1 MSLPG
6 LAAHG
11 LAQTAASVA
20 TVSPFDI
27 LIGTLS
33 ANPVFIGLVMLILNL
48 GGRFIVMEVSKEQE
62 QVFQHPWVRRFL
74 IFAVLFVAT
83 RNILTALWMTVVV
96 VLVLGYLFNENS
108 SLCLLKGGVSGS
120 SCAAPGA
127 DAGGENG
134 KPKGGMTRGENS
146 PRSTPPTT
154 SGGMTPEEMDIYR
167 RLNEKYQRYAQA
179 DVKAKDAKKEDAVDP
194 MMVYRA
200 NMRLIGMSVY

>member
-11 LAQTAASVA
+11 LAGPTMAAAVA
-20 TVSPFDI
+20 SPLDI

-33 ANPVFIGLVMLILNL
+33 AHPVFIGLMMLILNL

-108 SLCLLKGGVSGS
+108 SLCLFKGGIAGS
-120 SCAAPGA
+120 RCAAPV
-127 DAGGENG
+127 
-134 KPKGGMTRGENS
+134 
-146 PRSTPPTT
+146 T
-154 SGGMTPEEMDIYR
+154 SGTVPASGGGMTPEEMDIWR
-167 RLNEKYQRYAQA
+167 RLNEKYQRYAGSS
-179 DVKAKDAKKEDAVDP
+179 KKEDTKKDEKDVDP
-194 MMVYRA
+194 KAVYMA
-200 NMRLIGMSVY
+200 NMRLIGMAVN

>member
-11 LAQTAASVA
+11 FGQVAIAAA
-20 TVSPFDI
+20 AVSPFDI

-96 VLVLGYLFNENS
+96 VLILGYLFNENS
-108 SLCLLKGGVSGS
+108 SLCLLKGGVTGS

-127 DAGGENG
+127 DAGDDG
-134 KPKGGMTRGENS
+134 KPK
-146 PRSTPPTT
+146 
-154 SGGMTPEEMDIYR
+154 GGMTPEEMDIFR
-167 RLNEKYQRYAQA
+167 RLNEKYQRNAQA
-179 DVKAKDAKKEDAVDP
+179 DMNAKDASKADVVDP
-194 MMVYRA
+194 KLIYTA
-200 NMRLIGMSVY
+200 NMRLINMSVY

>member
-11 LAQTAASVA
+11 MAQAVAITGTASSIDV
-20 TVSPFDI
+20 I
-27 LIGTLS
+27 LGTLG

-83 RNILTALWMTVVV
+83 RSILTALWMTVVV

-108 SLCLLKGGVSGS
+108 SMCLMKGGVAGS
-120 SCAAPGA
+120 TCAKGA
-127 DAGGENG
+127 NASEDG
-134 KPKGGMTRGENS
+134 KGKTG
-146 PRSTPPTT
+146 
-154 SGGMTPEEMDIYR
+154 GGMTPEEMDIFR

-179 DVKAKDAKKEDAVDP
+179 DAKAKDTEKFDTVDP
-194 MMVYRA
+194 KLIYTA
-200 NMRLIGMSVY
+200 NMRLINMSVY

>member
-20 TVSPFDI
+20 SVSPFDV
-27 LIGTLS
+27 LLGTLS

-96 VLVLGYLFNENS
+96 VLVMGYLFNENS
-108 SLCLLKGGVSGS
+108 SLCLLKGGVTGS

-127 DAGGENG
+127 AEDG
-134 KPKGGMTRGENS
+134 KPK
-146 PRSTPPTT
+146 
-154 SGGMTPEEMDIYR
+154 GGMTPEEMDIFR

-179 DVKAKDAKKEDAVDP
+179 DVKAKDAQKADVVDP

>member
-11 LAQTAASVA
+11 FGQVAIAAA
-20 TVSPFDI
+20 AVSPFDI

-108 SLCLLKGGVSGS
+108 SLCLLKGGAAGS

-127 DAGGENG
+127 GDDG

-146 PRSTPPTT
+146 SRSTPPTQ
-154 SGGMTPEEMDIYR
+154 SGGMTPEEMDIFR
-167 RLNEKYQRYAQA
+167 RLNEKYQRNAQA
-179 DVKAKDAKKEDAVDP
+179 DVKAKDASKADVVDP
-194 MMVYRA
+194 KLIYTA
-200 NMRLIGMSVY
+200 NMRLINMSVY

>member
-11 LAQTAASVA
+11 FAQTAASVA
-20 TVSPFDI
+20 AVSPFDI
-27 LIGTLS
+27 LLGTLS

-96 VLVLGYLFNENS
+96 VLLLGYLFNENS

-134 KPKGGMTRGENS
+134 KPKGGMT
-146 PRSTPPTT
+146 
-154 SGGMTPEEMDIYR
+154 PEEMDIYR
-167 RLNEKYQRYAQA
+167 RLNEKYQRNTQA
-179 DVKAKDAKKEDAVDP
+179 NVKAKDAAQADVVDP